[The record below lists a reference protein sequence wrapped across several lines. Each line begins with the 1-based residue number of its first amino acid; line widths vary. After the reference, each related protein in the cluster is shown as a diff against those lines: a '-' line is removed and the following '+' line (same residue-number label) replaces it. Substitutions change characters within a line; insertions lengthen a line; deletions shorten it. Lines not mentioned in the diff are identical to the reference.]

1 MYPKI
6 DMLSSGL
13 VPIYN
18 SQKVLDLEIKD
29 CKVTT
34 NLIPN

>member
-1 MYPKI
+1 MYTKI

-13 VPIYN
+13 MPIHKKLLN
-18 SQKVLDLEIKD
+18 LEIKD

-34 NLIPN
+34 DLIPN